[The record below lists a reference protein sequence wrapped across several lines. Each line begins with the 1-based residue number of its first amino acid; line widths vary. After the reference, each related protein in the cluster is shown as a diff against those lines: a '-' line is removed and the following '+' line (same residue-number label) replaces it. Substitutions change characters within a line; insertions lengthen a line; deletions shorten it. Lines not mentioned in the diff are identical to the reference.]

1 MSPETIFSVTNA
13 LALFSWIFLL
23 LFPFRPFT
31 NKVLIGV
38 PVTLLAIAYAWLVF
52 QSLSPGDFE
61 KFQTL
66 EGITSLFS
74 VPGAVLVGW
83 IHYLAFDLMAGLF
96 IANNAAKHGIR
107 HIVIVPCLIFTFM
120 LGPVGLLLYLIIRWS
135 LTKQWFADN
144 F

>member
-1 MSPETIFSVTNA
+1 MSSETIFSVTNG
-13 LALFSWIFLL
+13 LALLSWIYLII
-23 LFPFRPFT
+23 FPFRPLT

-52 QSLSPGDFE
+52 QSLGPGDFE

-66 EGITSLFS
+66 AGITSLFS

-96 IANNAAKHGIR
+96 IAQNAAKHGIK
-107 HIVIVPCLIFTFM
+107 HIAIVPCLIGTFM

-135 LTKQWFADN
+135 VTRQWFAVN

>member
-1 MSPETIFSVTNA
+1 MSPEFIFSVTNA
-13 LALFSWIFLL
+13 LALFSWIYLII
-23 LFPFRPFT
+23 FPFRPLT

-38 PVTLLAIAYAWLVF
+38 PVALLAIAYASLVF
-52 QSLSPGDFE
+52 QSLGLGDFE

-83 IHYLAFDLMAGLF
+83 IHYLAFDLMAGIF
-96 IANNAAKHGIR
+96 IAQNAAKHGIK
-107 HIVIVPCLIFTFM
+107 HIVIIPCLIFTFM

-135 LTKQWFADN
+135 FTKQWFADN

>member
-23 LFPFRPFT
+23 LFPFRPLT